1 MVETARFRRPQSR
14 RIILGMIPD
23 SRVCSNKCW
32 RSGDACRAELS
43 APVRTLSSLNAHCIA
58 FSRYRCSARVRAARA
73 TRSCACASISR
84 AIYSIPHRRAAT
96 LNVSSFAWRGN
107 PASISAENASG
118 ESRVSVSF
126 CGSGAF
132 ILLGQ
137 NARRRSI
144 CCALMGTIDV
154 VARGKNYHRN
164 DSGRAR
170 TREREREREGDALDA
185 PLDFHS

>member
-1 MVETARFRRPQSR
+1 
-14 RIILGMIPD
+14 
-23 SRVCSNKCW
+23 
-32 RSGDACRAELS
+32 
-43 APVRTLSSLNAHCIA
+43 
-58 FSRYRCSARVRAARA
+58 
-73 TRSCACASISR
+73 
-84 AIYSIPHRRAAT
+84 
-96 LNVSSFAWRGN
+96 
-107 PASISAENASG
+107 
-118 ESRVSVSF
+118 
-126 CGSGAF
+126 
-132 ILLGQ
+132 LLGQ